1 MKGFVLITVTKT
13 SGSTPRHAGSKMI
26 VNSDG
31 SIAGTIGGGALEHQ
45 AIKDALEILER
56 GEPVTKRYPLGP
68 MLGQCCGGETELFFE
83 AYKEP
88 KRVVIFGAGHVAAEL
103 SPLLKKLGFG
113 ITLVDER
120 SERLENPAF
129 QIVDE
134 KVNELPCD
142 ALKGIEFTSD
152 LYLIVLTHQ
161 HKHDEEIVA
170 YCLDKLFK
178 YLGMIGSRTK
188 WEKFKAR
195 YKAKG
200 STDEQLARVRTPIGL
215 DIGSETPFEIAV
227 SIVAELISFCHC
239 EPEGRG
245 NLP

>member
-1 MKGFVLITVTKT
+1 MTRIIMKGFVLITVTRT
-13 SGSTPRHAGSKMI
+13 TGSAPRHIGAKMM
-26 VNSDG
+26 VRADG
-31 SIAGTIGGGALEHQ
+31 GISGTIGGGALEHQ
-45 AIKDALEILER
+45 AIKDAFEIIES
-56 GEPVTKRYPLGP
+56 GEPVTKSYPLGP
-68 MLGQCCGGETELFFE
+68 LLGQCCGGETELFFE
-83 AYKEP
+83 PYKEP

-103 SPLLKKLGFG
+103 SPLLKKLGFD

-120 SERLENPAF
+120 SERFDIPAF
-129 QIVDE
+129 QTVDE
-134 KVNELPCD
+134 KVNELPGD
-142 ALKGIEFTSD
+142 ALKEIEFTND

-170 YCLDKLFK
+170 YCLDKPFK

-200 STDEQLARVRTPIGL
+200 FTDEQIARVKTPIGL

-227 SIVAELISFCHC
+227 SIVAELIKL
-239 EPEGRG
+239 
-245 NLP
+245 NDQ